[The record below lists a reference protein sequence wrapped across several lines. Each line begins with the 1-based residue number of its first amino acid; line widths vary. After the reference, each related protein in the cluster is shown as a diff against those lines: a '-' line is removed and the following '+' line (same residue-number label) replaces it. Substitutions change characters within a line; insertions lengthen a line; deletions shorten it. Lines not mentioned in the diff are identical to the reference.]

1 MNINLSDQLKIRKLL
16 NHQGIL
22 EMNEYFKIN
31 DDTLLVVNE
40 NVSGL
45 TLYRKVIIQ
54 NQSLSEIDCSIII
67 FALLDTINYCSDK
80 GIVFSNL
87 NPFNIIY
94 EHPSVNDILKLM
106 NFQTAVMINQ
116 NLDNFELIEKKE
128 SSKEALSY
136 KGQSVILNK
145 LSSF

>member
-54 NQSLSEIDCSIII
+54 N
-67 FALLDTINYCSDK
+67 
-80 GIVFSNL
+80 
-87 NPFNIIY
+87 
-94 EHPSVNDILKLM
+94 
-106 NFQTAVMINQ
+106 
-116 NLDNFELIEKKE
+116 
-128 SSKEALSY
+128 
-136 KGQSVILNK
+136 
-145 LSSF
+145 